1 MSTLKYT
8 KAHEW
13 LRLEDDGT
21 LTMGISNFAQ
31 EQLGDVVYVELP
43 PVGKTVKA
51 GDNVVIVESVKN
63 AGEIK
68 APVGGTVTA
77 VNDRLVKEPEV
88 INADALGDGWLVKMK
103 VENTGELNAF
113 MDADGYRSYLDSL
126 A

>member
-13 LRLEDDGT
+13 VRLEPDDT
-21 LTMGISNFAQ
+21 LTMGISQFAQ

-51 GDNVVIVESVKN
+51 GDNVLLVESVKS

-68 APVGGTVTA
+68 APVSGTVTA
-77 VNDRLVKEPEV
+77 VNERLTRQPEL
-88 INADALGDGWLVKMK
+88 INSDALGEGWLYKMQPDSTAGL
-103 VENTGELNAF
+103 EGLLDTA
-113 MDADGYRSYLDSL
+113 GYEAYLASL

>member
-13 LRLEDDGT
+13 VRLDDDGT
-21 LTMGISNFAQ
+21 LTMGISQFAQ

-51 GDNVVIVESVKN
+51 GDNLVMVESVKST
-63 AGEIK
+63 GEIK
-68 APVGGTVTA
+68 APVSGTVTA
-77 VNDRLVKEPEV
+77 VNDRLIKEPETV
-88 INADALGDGWLVKMK
+88 NADPLGEGWLYKMK
-103 VENTGELNAF
+103 PENTTELDAF
-113 MDADGYRSYLDSL
+113 MDAAGYEAYLASL

>member
-13 LRLEDDGT
+13 VRLDDDGT
-21 LTMGISNFAQ
+21 LTMGISQFAQ

-51 GDNVVIVESVKN
+51 GDNLVMVESVKST
-63 AGEIK
+63 GEIK
-68 APVGGTVTA
+68 APVSGTVTA
-77 VNDRLVKEPEV
+77 VNDRLTKEPETV
-88 INADALGDGWLVKMK
+88 NADPLGAGWLYKLQP
-103 VENTGELNAF
+103 ENTAELDGF
-113 MDADGYRSYLDSL
+113 MDASGYDAYLASL

>member
-13 LRLEDDGT
+13 VRLDDDGT
-21 LTMGISNFAQ
+21 LTMGISQFAQ

-51 GDNVVIVESVKN
+51 GDNLVMVESVKST
-63 AGEIK
+63 GEIK
-68 APVGGTVTA
+68 APVSGTVTA
-77 VNDRLVKEPEV
+77 INERLTKEPETV
-88 INADALGDGWLVKMK
+88 NADPLGEGWLYKMQA
-103 VENTGELNAF
+103 TDAGALDAF
-113 MDADGYRSYLDSL
+113 MDEAGYEAYLASL